1 MSVRLSLC
9 PRAID
14 ARAAA
19 PAGSLPLAGGARAF
33 AACEAVLYE
42 AVLGENRREVAREV
56 VPVPALADWAAR
68 SGPEVAAQATALLE
82 RLSAPRAPYAGLD
95 LGRPHVMG
103 VINVTPD
110 SFSDGGDRFDAGRA
124 VDDGLA
130 MIEAGAAILDVGG
143 ESTRPG
149 SAPVEADEELR
160 RVLPVVRGLAGA
172 GAPVSIDTRRARV
185 MAAAL
190 DAGARIVNDVTA
202 LAGDPD
208 SLALVAAR
216 RVPVVLMHM
225 RGEPRGMQADPS
237 YDDAPREVYDALA
250 ERVAACE
257 AAGIARAH
265 RRRSRHRLRQDRR
278 AQPGNPRPDGALPGI
293 GLRGAAR
300 GQPQGLH
307 RQGLDRRGAEATPAR
322 LARRGARGLG
332 ARRPDHPRPRRGRDG
347 PGDRGVARD
356 RRRRPLIVVEAPR
369 DSAIRRESSPAR
381 QPLRPFGTL
390 RDA

>member
-1 MSVRLSLC
+1 MPGMSVRLSLC

-33 AACEAVLYE
+33 AACEAVLRENGRE
-42 AVLGENRREVAREV
+42 AAREV

-68 SGPEVAAQATALLE
+68 SGPEVAAQATAWLE

-95 LGRPHVMG
+95 LGRPQVMG

-110 SFSDGGDRFDAGRA
+110 SFSDGGDRFDATRA

-130 MIEAGAAILDVGG
+130 MVEAGAAILDVGG

-149 SAPVEADEELR
+149 SAPVEVDEELR

-190 DAGARIVNDVTA
+190 DAGARVVNDVTA

-237 YDDAPREVYDALA
+237 YDDAPRDVYDALA

-257 AAGIARAH
+257 AAGIPRARIAV
-265 RRRSRHRLRQDRR
+265 D
-278 AQPGNPRPDGALPGI
+278 PGI
-293 GLRGAAR
+293 GFGKTAAHNLAILDR
-300 GQPQGLH
+300 MALYQGLGCAVLLGVS
-307 RQGLDRRGAEATPAR
+307 RKSFIAKLSTGEAPKQRLPGSLAAALAGLNRGVQILRAHDVAETMQAIAVWHAIETAGPAP
-322 LARRGARGLG
+322 AELG
-332 ARRPDHPRPRRGRDG
+332 A
-347 PGDRGVARD
+347 
-356 RRRRPLIVVEAPR
+356 
-369 DSAIRRESSPAR
+369 
-381 QPLRPFGTL
+381 
-390 RDA
+390 

>member
-33 AACEAVLYE
+33 AACEAVLRENGRE
-42 AVLGENRREVAREV
+42 AAREV

-68 SGPEVAAQATALLE
+68 SGPEVAAQATVLLE

-95 LGRPHVMG
+95 LGRPQVMG

-130 MIEAGAAILDVGG
+130 MVEAGAAILDVGG

-160 RVLPVVRGLAGA
+160 RVLPVVRGLAAA
-172 GAPVSIDTRRARV
+172 GAPVSIDTRHTRV

-190 DAGARIVNDVTA
+190 DAGARVVNDVTA

-225 RGEPRGMQADPS
+225 RGEPRTMQAYPS
-237 YDDAPREVYDALA
+237 YDDAPRDVYDALA

-257 AAGIARAH
+257 AAGIPRARIAV
-265 RRRSRHRLRQDRR
+265 D
-278 AQPGNPRPDGALPGI
+278 PGI
-293 GLRGAAR
+293 GFGKTAAHNLAILDR
-300 GQPQGLH
+300 MALYQGLGCAVLLGVS
-307 RQGLDRRGAEATPAR
+307 RKSFIAKLSTGEAPKQRLPGSLAAALAGLNRGVQIIRAHDVAETMQAIAVWHAIETAGPAP
-322 LARRGARGLG
+322 AELG
-332 ARRPDHPRPRRGRDG
+332 A
-347 PGDRGVARD
+347 
-356 RRRRPLIVVEAPR
+356 
-369 DSAIRRESSPAR
+369 
-381 QPLRPFGTL
+381 
-390 RDA
+390 